1 MEAKAGYSSMY
12 KEYCE
17 KVRMASYVCPSP
29 AAANRARTLRWQT
42 DIPNKNPDVCT
53 NSLLKNLYGKK
64 M

>member
-1 MEAKAGYSSMY
+1 MY

-17 KVRMASYVCPSP
+17 KVRMASHVGPSR
-29 AAANRARTLRWQT
+29 AAANRARALRWQT